1 VIPPDLSAEGDA
13 AGSPPSAVA
22 GSAPGS
28 AAPAAAADTGSILA
42 IPFSFAGTLTPGLL
56 SMRFPLIGTWT
67 FWHLSIVCVK
77 TPGGADIVLDV
88 LYNTNSIYGSPAARP
103 RVPAGAHEGTSVSPP
118 VVTGFTGRP
127 GNPGVFAC
135 GIDSVGSA
143 HPGADLTLALYLT
156 SV

>member
-1 VIPPDLSAEGDA
+1 MSADSTAGGDA
-13 AGSPPSAVA
+13 AGATPSAA
-22 GSAPGS
+22 TGSAPGVVP
-28 AAPAAAADTGSILA
+28 PAAAADAGSILA

-67 FWHLSIVCVK
+67 FLHLSIVCVK
-77 TPGGADIVLDV
+77 TSAGADIVLDV

-103 RVPAGAHEGTSVSPP
+103 RVAAGAHEGTSVSPP
-118 VVTGFTGRP
+118 VVTHFTGRP

-143 HPGADLTLALYLT
+143 RPGADLTLALYLT
-156 SV
+156 SA